1 MRITVAR
8 LQPYALPLKAEW
20 LSAAGSISIRSG
32 WLLRLET
39 DSGLVGYGECAP
51 LPSHGTENA
60 AAAEHALGQWVA
72 TLPGQIAETA
82 LAELAA
88 PGTFATPAARAAVES
103 ALLDLL
109 AQQADLPL
117 AAYLCRHESPQQIA
131 VNAMLGAAITVGD
144 AAIADAVHAG
154 FRVIKLKVG
163 LVSVA
168 EEIDALRRIAS
179 LLPTGVALRLD
190 ANLAWTMA
198 EAEYFCTALTGLP
211 IESLEEPL
219 TQPGIKPLRELGQ
232 GLPFRLALDESWH
245 HFAPESLF
253 EQQPVRRLVLKLAS
267 CGGLLPAWS
276 MAQRATAAGIECVV
290 TTGLDSTCGTLAAA
304 HLAAAID
311 RGCNRGLA
319 HGLATSAW
327 LGSNTGEVP
336 VIDKGCLQLP
346 EGSGLGFRPRAGVC
360 A

>member
-1 MRITVAR
+1 VRITAAR
-8 LQPYALPLKAEW
+8 LQPYAMPLKAEW
-20 LSAAGSISIRSG
+20 LSAAGTVSIRSG
-32 WLLRLET
+32 WLLRIET
-39 DSGLVGYGECAP
+39 DTCLVGYGECAP

-60 AAAEHALGQWVA
+60 AASERAMEQWVT
-72 TLPGQIAETA
+72 TLPGQIVETA

-88 PGTFATPAARAAVES
+88 PGTFATPAARAAVEG

-109 AQQADLPL
+109 AQQAGLPL
-117 AAYLCRHESPQQIA
+117 AAYLCQHEPPQQIK

-144 AAIADAVHAG
+144 AAIADAVRAG
-154 FRVIKLKVG
+154 FCVIKLKVG
-163 LVSVA
+163 LASVV

-190 ANLAWTMA
+190 ANRAWTMA
-198 EAEYFCTALTGLP
+198 DAEIFCAALTGLP

-219 TQPGIKPLRELGQ
+219 AQPGAESLRALGQ
-232 GLPFRLALDESWH
+232 ALPFRLALDESWH

-253 EQQPVRRLVLKLAS
+253 EQQPVRLLVLKLAP
-267 CGGLLPAWS
+267 CGGLLPAWN
-276 MAQRATAAGIECVV
+276 MAQRAAAAGIECVV

-311 RGCNRGLA
+311 RGSKRGLA

-327 LGSNTGEVP
+327 LNADTGEAP
-336 VIDKGCLQLP
+336 IIDKGCLQLP
-346 EGSGLGFRPRAGVC
+346 EGSGLGFRARAGVFS
-360 A
+360 

>member
-1 MRITVAR
+1 
-8 LQPYALPLKAEW
+8 
-20 LSAAGSISIRSG
+20 
-32 WLLRLET
+32 
-39 DSGLVGYGECAP
+39 
-51 LPSHGTENA
+51 
-60 AAAEHALGQWVA
+60 
-72 TLPGQIAETA
+72 
-82 LAELAA
+82 
-88 PGTFATPAARAAVES
+88 
-103 ALLDLL
+103 
-109 AQQADLPL
+109 
-117 AAYLCRHESPQQIA
+117 
-131 VNAMLGAAITVGD
+131 
-144 AAIADAVHAG
+144 
-154 FRVIKLKVG
+154 
-163 LVSVA
+163 VS
-168 EEIDALRRIAS
+168 RRIAS